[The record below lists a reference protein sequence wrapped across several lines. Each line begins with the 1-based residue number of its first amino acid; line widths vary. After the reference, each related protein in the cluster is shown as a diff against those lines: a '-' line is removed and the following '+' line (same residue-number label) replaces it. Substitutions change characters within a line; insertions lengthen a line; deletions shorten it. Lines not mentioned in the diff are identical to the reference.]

1 MFELLACAVTAFY
14 TGFWLAYRIWGKEI
28 QTGERAF
35 NKRKGAGH
43 VKLP

>member
-14 TGFWLAYRIWGKEI
+14 TGFWLAYLIWGKEI
-28 QTGERAF
+28 QAGERAL
-35 NKRKGAGH
+35 RKGSGH